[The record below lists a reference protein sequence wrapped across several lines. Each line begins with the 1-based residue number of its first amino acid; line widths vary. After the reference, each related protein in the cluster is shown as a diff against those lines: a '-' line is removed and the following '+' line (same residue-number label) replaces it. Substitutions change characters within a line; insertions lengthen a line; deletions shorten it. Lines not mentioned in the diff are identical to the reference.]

1 MTKKSESF
9 GRGLLLGVFAVL
21 LVAAALML
29 SPGTRSAGA
38 AVGDCVPGA
47 DWGTPRADLAGQVVD
62 LVNQHRRSIGRVEL
76 QVSPTL
82 TNSAV
87 WKARHMAKY
96 LYMQH
101 SDPAPPVARSVGDR
115 LAACGYPT
123 NAGWGEN
130 IAYGYATAASVMQ
143 GWLNSSGHR
152 ANIENPNFRA
162 IGVGAAVSSTGRVY
176 WAQNFGTVVDGGGSG
191 GGGTVAPTVTLTSGP
206 PSSTTSTSASFA
218 WTTSGSP
225 TSTTCSLDSGTAVA
239 CSSPRSYSGLAAG
252 THTFRVTVSNSAG
265 SRSATHTWTITSG
278 TTTQAPTVTL
288 TSAPAAS
295 TTSTSASFAWTTSG
309 SPTSTTCS
317 LDSGTAV
324 ACSSPRSYS
333 GLAAG
338 THTFRVTVS
347 NSAGSRSATHTWTIA
362 TTSGGGTTTVPT
374 VSFTQTPSWGSRAA
388 TFAWTTTGSPTSVR
402 CRLDGGAY
410 FSCSSPTSVSVLA
423 GYHSF
428 RVEASNAAG
437 TGSRTYYWLAF

>member
-265 SRSATHTWTITSG
+265 SRSATHTWTI
-278 TTTQAPTVTL
+278 
-288 TSAPAAS
+288 
-295 TTSTSASFAWTTSG
+295 
-309 SPTSTTCS
+309 
-317 LDSGTAV
+317 
-324 ACSSPRSYS
+324 
-333 GLAAG
+333 
-338 THTFRVTVS
+338 
-347 NSAGSRSATHTWTIA
+347 A